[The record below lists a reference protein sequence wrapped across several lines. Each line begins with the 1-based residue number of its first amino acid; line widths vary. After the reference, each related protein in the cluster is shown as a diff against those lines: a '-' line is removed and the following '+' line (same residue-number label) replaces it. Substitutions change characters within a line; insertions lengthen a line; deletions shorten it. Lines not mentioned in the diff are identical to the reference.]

1 MRKSIAIFLLS
12 IYLISFTQFGQILK
26 VPTLVA
32 HFNEHTAENA
42 GMSFW
47 DFMVM
52 HYATKRV
59 FDSDY
64 EKDMKLPFKVID
76 NLSGSTFLWAAPE
89 VYVLSGATESAI
101 VSSKVAVRS
110 SKLIALGFFSG
121 IWQPP
126 QFC

>member
-1 MRKSIAIFLLS
+1 MP
-12 IYLISFTQFGQILK
+12 
-26 VPTLVA
+26 VLVA

-52 HYATKRV
+52 HYASKRV

-64 EKDMKLPFKVID
+64 EKDMKLPFKVMD
-76 NLSGSTFLWAAPE
+76 NLSGSTFLLVSPE
-89 VYVLSGATESAI
+89 ACVVSPLSEPLVAF
-101 VSSKVAVRS
+101 SKGIIPYDP
-110 SKLIALGFFSG
+110 LIDADFCAG

-126 QFC
+126 QLG